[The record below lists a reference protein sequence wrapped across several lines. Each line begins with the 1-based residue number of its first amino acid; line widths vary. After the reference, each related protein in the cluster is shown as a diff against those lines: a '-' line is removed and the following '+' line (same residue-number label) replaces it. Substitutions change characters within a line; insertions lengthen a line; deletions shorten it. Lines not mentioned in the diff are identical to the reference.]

1 MRPTTAV
8 TMVRLEPGSTPASG
22 LARPFFL
29 LPACAG
35 AGGAPPQGPGAE
47 HFLGALGAS
56 PPCDRI
62 PRRSE
67 GPDCSPSRVAP
78 TPLPRHQLGTHLCR
92 DPGPK
97 AGSGFLL
104 CKNLPLSDGS
114 WTPRCGPGLWCPAG
128 SVGASAP
135 QAGLLSGIYFVL

>member
-56 PPCDRI
+56 TPCDRL
-62 PRRSE
+62 PRRSK

-128 SVGASAP
+128 SVGALAP